1 MDSIFGPRWPERRVE
16 VVRWLEDLEPDLVCL
31 QEVWEDHRRPNTAGW
46 VAEHLS
52 ETWYV
57 AFEGFALPDPE
68 ATGAHPS
75 VRFGSAILSRWPI
88 DTVELMAMPI
98 NPDEEDRPHVT
109 MRVPFVPVGVPY
121 ELLHARTGGID
132 VYSTHLHS
140 GTGQTAQRV
149 EQALFIDDAIAR
161 TCDPSAA
168 RRSSARRWR
177 KARLQRE
184 RRSSRPPGGSPRST
198 SFTLLPWA
206 RTSERTRP

>member
-1 MDSIFGPRWPERRVE
+1 MSVGVLRVVQLNMDSIFGPRWPERRVE
-16 VVRWLEDLEPDLVCL
+16 VVRWLEDLKPDLVCL
-31 QEVWEDHRRPNTAGW
+31 QEVWEDRRRPNTAGW

-140 GTGQTAQRV
+140 GTG
-149 EQALFIDDAIAR
+149 
-161 TCDPSAA
+161 
-168 RRSSARRWR
+168 RRPNVWSRRCSSTTRSLEPVTPRRR
-177 KARLQRE
+177 CHRCCV
-184 RRSSRPPGGSPRST
+184 GTST
-198 SFTLLPWA
+198 PNRNPT
-206 RTSERTRP
+206 